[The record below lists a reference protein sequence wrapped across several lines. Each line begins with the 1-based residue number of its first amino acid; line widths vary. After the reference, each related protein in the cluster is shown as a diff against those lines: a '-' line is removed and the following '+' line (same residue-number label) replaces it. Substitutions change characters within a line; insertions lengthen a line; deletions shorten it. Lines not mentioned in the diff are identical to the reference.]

1 VAHLRVESVGIKAMP
16 HGDQLLPD
24 CGQRTHPEVS
34 IKEGPNGK
42 LLLKNL
48 TGIGEP
54 VYFVV
59 AQWFPF
65 VLVGHR
71 LTIGFLE
78 KRRRKFEE

>member
-1 VAHLRVESVGIKAMP
+1 MVIS
-16 HGDQLLPD
+16 

-59 AQWFPF
+59 AQWFPL
-65 VLVGHR
+65 VLVGHKAA
-71 LTIGFLE
+71 L
-78 KRRRKFEE
+78 